1 MDIAIISEHA
11 SPIGAL
17 GGKDAG
23 GQNVYV
29 AQLATHLARLGHRV
43 EVFTRRDAT
52 VSPIVQD
59 LKEGFRLVN
68 VPAGPAREIP
78 KEKLLPYMADF
89 TKFMLRYIRSRGKK
103 FDIIHSNFWM
113 SGLVAADIKKE
124 LEIPFLITFHALGRV
139 RRIHQGTKDG
149 FPDERFEIE
158 DRVVA
163 EADGIIAE
171 CPQDLDDLVT
181 LYNAPRTS
189 IEVIPCGYDPLEM
202 QPMDKLQARR
212 KLGLPPAD
220 EVILHLG
227 RMVPRK
233 GADNVI
239 RGFARYVKE
248 NKKNSKL
255 IIVGGESD
263 KPDARKT
270 PEIGR
275 LMQIAQQEM
284 ISDQVLFAGRCSR
297 RNLKIYYSA
306 ADVFVTT
313 PWYEPFGITPV
324 EAMACGTPVIG
335 AAVGGIKYTVKHG
348 ETGFL
353 VPPNDPEALG
363 QELSHF
369 MNNPE
374 LKKKFAKNSILRAHG
389 EFRWELMS
397 EQVEKF
403 LKEKMKRMTVAAAVD
418 SAIYPIIQPLN
429 RNVYL

>member
-68 VPAGPAREIP
+68 VPAGPSREVP
-78 KEKLLPYMADF
+78 KEKLLPYMSDF
-89 TKFMLRYIRSRGKK
+89 TKFMLRYIRTRGKK
-103 FDIIHSNFWM
+103 FDVIHSNFWM
-113 SGLVAADIKKE
+113 SGLVAADIKKA
-124 LEIPFLITFHALGRV
+124 LDIPFLITFHALGRV

-171 CPQDLDDLVT
+171 CPQDLDDLVS
-181 LYNAPRTS
+181 LYNAPISS
-189 IEVIPCGYDPLEM
+189 IKVIPCGYDPLEM

-212 KLGLPPAD
+212 KLGLPPED

-233 GADNVI
+233 GADNII

-263 KPDARKT
+263 KPDPRKT

-284 ISDQVLFAGRCSR
+284 VSDQVLFAGRCSR
-297 RNLKIYYSA
+297 KNLKIYYSA

-353 VPPNDPEALG
+353 VPPNDPIALC
-363 QELSHF
+363 QELSQL
-369 MNNPE
+369 MSNAE
-374 LKKKFAKNSILRAHG
+374 LKLKFAKNSIVRAHG
-389 EFRWELMS
+389 EFRWELMC

-403 LKEKMKRMTVAAAVD
+403 LETRMKRIKVATTVD

-429 RNVYL
+429 SNVYL